1 MRVGIFK
8 TLTAWMRMCC
18 VGMCLTC
25 SGLVWAQAAQTFDIF
40 EYQVEGAS
48 LLPAATIEQAV
59 YPFLGEAKSLQ
70 DIEAAR
76 TALEK
81 AYHDIGYLTVLV
93 TIPQQ
98 KVADATVRLAVIEAP
113 VDRLRVVDAR
123 YFSPE
128 AIKAAVPELKEG
140 NVANF
145 AQMQQEIG
153 ALNRS
158 ADRRVSPVLRP
169 GRTPGTVEAEL
180 KVQDELPLHASM
192 EANNRSTEGTSPNHV
207 SAGMRWDNLWG
218 AQHSLG
224 LTFQQAPENPAES
237 RAVSLNYTWPLPS
250 GNILA
255 LYAVTSKSDVAAV
268 GTLNVIGD
276 GEIYGARYIVPLPP
290 AEGFFH
296 TAIFGLDYKD
306 FKQSVNLIGS
316 GGFNT
321 PIHYLPMTVGW
332 DGNLQSTENTSRLG
346 IALNFHLPGTAG
358 TEQEFADK
366 RYKGRPGYAYIRGNF
381 STRQALAR
389 DWAASVRGSWQWAD
403 QALVSNEQFS
413 LGGVD
418 TVRGYYESAATGEIG
433 TAVSFEIATPNLA
446 KWVGSEQDL
455 RAALFA
461 DAGNVRVIDPITAT
475 DQYNLASWGLG
486 LHLVAPRGLSA
497 TLDWAVALN
506 DLGTTRRGDNR
517 LHFRVGY
524 EW

>member
-1 MRVGIFK
+1 MRVGILK
-8 TLTAWMRMCC
+8 KLTVWLRVCAISM
-18 VGMCLTC
+18 
-25 SGLVWAQAAQTFDIF
+25 GLAVACEAWAQPAQTFDIF

-48 LLPAATIEQAV
+48 LLPASAIEKAV

-113 VDRLRVVDAR
+113 VDRLRVTDAR

-128 AIKAAVPELKEG
+128 AVKAAVPELQEG
-140 NVANF
+140 NVPNF
-145 AQMQQEIG
+145 AQMQQELG

-169 GRTPGTVEAEL
+169 GKTPGTVEAEL
-180 KVQDELPLHASM
+180 KVQDELPLHASV
-192 EANNRSTEGTSPNHV
+192 EANNRYSEGTSPTHV

-237 RAVSLNYTWPLPS
+237 RAVSLNYTVPFPS

-255 LYAVTSKSDVAAV
+255 LYAVSSKSDVAAV

-276 GEIYGARYIVPLPP
+276 GEIYGARYIVPLPS
-290 AEGFFH
+290 ADGFFH
-296 TAIFGLDYKD
+296 TATFGVDYKD

-321 PIHYLPMTVGW
+321 PIHYLPMSAAW
-332 DGNLQSTENTSRLG
+332 DGNWQTTDNTSHLG
-346 IALNFHLPGTAG
+346 VALNFHLPGTAG

-366 RYKGRPGYAYIRGNF
+366 RFKGRPGYSYIRGNF
-381 STRQALAR
+381 NTRQALEQ
-389 DWAASVRGSWQWAD
+389 DWALSARGSWQWAD

-433 TAVSFEIATPNLA
+433 TAISFELATPNL
-446 KWVGSEQDL
+446 GSWAGIDQEL
-455 RAALFA
+455 RAAWFV
-461 DAGNVRVIDPITAT
+461 DGGNVRVIDPITAT
-475 DQYNLASWGLG
+475 DQYSLASWGLG
-486 LHLVAPRGLSA
+486 LRMTAAKGFTA
-497 TLDWAVALN
+497 TLDWAMALN
-506 DLGTTRRGDNR
+506 DLGNTRRGDNR